1 MIPLGDEED
10 PAESERRLRERMLEA
25 KEVALSRAG
34 KGLLGTLKG
43 AGLKWLI
50 SVTQDYIYYRD
61 FERFWNDRTMSRPR
75 DIYTAIAR
83 KFIKRD
89 LLEHEDDIF
98 FLGREEVLAVEDG
111 RMSARDVAIRVRA
124 RRRVYEKYSH
134 REPPKYLQG
143 WRTFDDDQLPDDG
156 HGLRGIAA
164 SSGTVTGR
172 ARVCRDISE
181 VGKVGKGDILVT
193 VATDPAWT
201 TVFSFIGGVV
211 VESGGVVAHAVM
223 ISREYGLPCVAHL
236 TRACELIPDGAL
248 ITVDGTGGR
257 VVIHDAEPAELA
269 VA

>member
-1 MIPLGDEED
+1 
-10 PAESERRLRERMLEA
+10 MLEA
-25 KEVALSRAG
+25 KEIALARAG
-34 KGLLGTLKG
+34 KGLLLGL
-43 AGLKWLI
+43 ARAAVLKWLI
-50 SVTQDYIYYRD
+50 GITQDYTYYRD

-83 KFIKRD
+83 KFIARD
-89 LLEHEDDIF
+89 LLTGEEDIF
-98 FLGREEVLAVEDG
+98 FLGREEVLAAEAG
-111 RMSARDVAIRVRA
+111 QLSARDIAIRVRA
-124 RRRVYEKYSH
+124 RRRVYAKYNR

-143 WRTFDDDQLPDDG
+143 WRAFDDDQLPDDG
-156 HGLRGIAA
+156 LGLRGIPA

-181 VGKVGKGDILVT
+181 VGKIGKGDILVT

-211 VESGGVVAHAVM
+211 VETGGVVAHAVM

-248 ITVDGTGGR
+248 ITVDGGSGR
-257 VVIHDAEPAELA
+257 VVVHDQPASTPA
-269 VA
+269 TP

>member
-1 MIPLGDEED
+1 M
-10 PAESERRLRERMLEA
+10 PARACSAGSRRP
-25 KEVALSRAG
+25 AL
-34 KGLLGTLKG
+34 KK
-43 AGLKWLI
+43 LI
-50 SVTQDYIYYRD
+50 AVTQDFIYYRD

-83 KFIKRD
+83 KFIARD
-89 LLEHEDDIF
+89 LLADEDDIF
-98 FLGREEVLAVEDG
+98 FLGREEVLAAEAG
-111 RMSARDVAIRVRA
+111 QLSARDIAIRVRA
-124 RRRVYEKYSH
+124 RRRVYDEVQPS
-134 REPPKYLQG
+134 RASRSTSRG

-156 HGLRGIAA
+156 LGLRGIPA

-181 VGKVGKGDILVT
+181 VGKIGKGDILVT

-248 ITVDGTGGR
+248 ITVDGGSGR
-257 VVIHDAEPAELA
+257 VVVHEPPALSPPEPASA
-269 VA
+269 